1 MIQDNRRYIMDL
13 SISVDHHVKGKEEEK
28 IYKYMYLAA
37 EIRGQFKL
45 KIVIV
50 LTILGALGTVQEKL
64 PEFSKN

>member
-37 EIRGQFKL
+37 EIREQFRL
-45 KIVIV
+45 I
-50 LTILGALGTVQEKL
+50 
-64 PEFSKN
+64 